1 VTSPAPAY
9 PGGSGVFWGE
19 VVEFDPG
26 VGLGAVL
33 TDADRSAERRRH
45 PFHCTRIAG
54 GSRTIDVGTRVSF
67 RFLAGRHGV
76 WEAAAITP
84 SG

>member
-1 VTSPAPAY
+1 V
-9 PGGSGVFWGE
+9 

-26 VGLGAVL
+26 AGLGAVL
-33 TDADRSAERRRH
+33 TDVDQSGERRRH

-76 WEAAAITP
+76 WEAAALTP
-84 SG
+84 CG